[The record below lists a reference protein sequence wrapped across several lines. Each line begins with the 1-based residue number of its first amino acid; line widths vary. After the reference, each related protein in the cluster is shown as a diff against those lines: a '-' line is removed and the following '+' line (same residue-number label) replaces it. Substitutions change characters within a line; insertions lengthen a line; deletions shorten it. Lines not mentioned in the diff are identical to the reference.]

1 MRVNNTSPDFQTEY
15 ATRVFKVAKN
25 AMKAQG
31 EQTLQ
36 LIESAKT
43 DAPKSAP
50 ARPGRGQL
58 INVIA

>member
-1 MRVNNTSPDFQTEY
+1 MQIKNTSTDFQTDY

-43 DAPKSAP
+43 EGPQSP
-50 ARPGRGQL
+50 PTRPGRGKL